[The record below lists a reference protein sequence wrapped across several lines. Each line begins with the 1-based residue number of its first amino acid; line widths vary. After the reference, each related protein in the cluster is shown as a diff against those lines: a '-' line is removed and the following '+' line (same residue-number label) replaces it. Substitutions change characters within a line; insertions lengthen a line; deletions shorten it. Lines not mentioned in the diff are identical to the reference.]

1 MADRGRKSPVAVTVV
16 ARLSEQNGQGVA
28 TERDDPV
35 MERTPGTM
43 IAGLFR
49 VDRSSTPLPMRSPV
63 PLMLLVP
70 LWMHMPSEA
79 ASSFFTPMVQLLEEG
94 RVTLSAEGLGD
105 HGGECVKV
113 TVQNRSGGRV
123 TTSIPVGWRL
133 VSVTPEVQDLLVVR
147 EELLA
152 VAGGASVSVVC
163 RAFCC
168 EASGTGP
175 TAGERYRGGHQ
186 ASEAL
191 TRVAQAIA
199 SDNHPDD
206 AAQHA
211 IWVLSDGHSIAGM
224 GAMDS
229 SRVDSLRL
237 VVSRL
242 SGQQPPRYSM
252 RFAEEPGRVCSGR
265 PEAISR
271 ALVYDVPAGTVFHAV
286 VVDRQGRVLQVLE
299 DHAWLEPGRH
309 RMAFDVVVLG
319 WPPGTYAIHA
329 WSTDR
334 AGVHRLPFTI

>member
-1 MADRGRKSPVAVTVV
+1 MCSTT
-16 ARLSEQNGQGVA
+16 RL
-28 TERDDPV
+28 
-35 MERTPGTM
+35 
-43 IAGLFR
+43 L
-49 VDRSSTPLPMRSPV
+49 
-63 PLMLLVP
+63 LLVL
-70 LWMHMPSEA
+70 LWQHPWMKA
-79 ASSFFTPMVQLLEEG
+79 DASSFTPLVQLLEEG
-94 RVTLSAEGLGD
+94 RVAVSAEGLGGHD
-105 HGGECVKV
+105 GECVKV

-152 VAGGASVSVVC
+152 VAAGASVSVVC

-175 TAGERYRGGHQ
+175 AAGERYKGGHQ

-199 SDNHPDD
+199 SDDHPDD

-229 SRVDSLRL
+229 SRADSLRL

-242 SGQQPPRYSM
+242 SGQPPPRYSM

-271 ALVYDVPAGTVFHAV
+271 VLLYEVPAGTEFHAV

-309 RMAFDVVVLG
+309 RMALDVVVLG
-319 WPPGTYAIHA
+319 WTPGTYAIHA

>member
-1 MADRGRKSPVAVTVV
+1 
-16 ARLSEQNGQGVA
+16 
-28 TERDDPV
+28 
-35 MERTPGTM
+35 
-43 IAGLFR
+43 
-49 VDRSSTPLPMRSPV
+49 MRSPV
-63 PLMLLVP
+63 ASILLVP
-70 LWMHMPSEA
+70 LWLHLTMQA
-79 ASSFFTPMVQLLEEG
+79 GASSFTPLVQLLEEG
-94 RVTLSAEGLGD
+94 RVALEAEGLGD

-113 TVQNRSGGRV
+113 TVKNRSGGRV
-123 TTSIPVGWRL
+123 TTSIPLGWRL

-147 EELLA
+147 EEVLA

-168 EASGTGP
+168 EAAGTGRM
-175 TAGERYRGGHQ
+175 AGERYRGGHQ

-191 TRVAQAIA
+191 TTVAQAIA
-199 SDNHPDD
+199 SGDHPDD

-229 SRVDSLRL
+229 SQVDSLRL

-242 SGQQPPRYSM
+242 SGQPPPRYSM

-265 PEAISR
+265 PESISR
-271 ALVYDVPAGTVFHAV
+271 ALEIDVPAGTVFHAV

-319 WPPGTYAIHA
+319 WPPVTYAIHA

-334 AGVHRLPFTI
+334 AGVHRLPFTL